1 MKRTAIRG
9 YGGSGR
15 TFCVVLV
22 LLVSAWTV
30 GCMMKVEEP
39 TAPNLLLITLDTTRR
54 DHCSVYGYER
64 GTTPNLVMLAE
75 QGVRFDLA
83 YAPMSVTGPTHA
95 TIFTSLY
102 PIGHGVVKN
111 ALKLGLEY
119 QTLAEILAEN
129 GYQTAAVVSSFA
141 LNGKFGYAQGF
152 EEYDDD
158 FGEAEPIFSDE
169 FWPDHLNEGGLDRRA
184 HHTTRQA
191 IGWLDERRKRNQ
203 PFFLFVHYFDPHA
216 PYVPPIPFAELY
228 VDPNDRSDYL
238 QYLTDLYDAEIAF
251 TDWQVGVLLEALDKL
266 SLERNTLVVLVGDHG
281 EGLMQHGYLLHGPN
295 IYEEAVRVP
304 LLVRWPDQIAAG
316 QVLSSPVEMV
326 DLFPTIL
333 DLLGIEPPPVPIQGR
348 SLAAALY
355 GDEELDPERPVY
367 LHRRPYKERMLKT
380 LPKYNPQ
387 SVDSILV
394 KGQKYAIRVGRWKYI
409 EGAEEGTKELFDLD
423 ADPGEGSNLYSKLPE
438 KAAALALQLESWRL
452 SHTPDGLV
460 QVPVSNEDEQRLHAL
475 GYVD

>member
-9 YGGSGR
+9 YRGSGR

-22 LLVSAWTV
+22 LLVSVWTV
-30 GCMMKVEEP
+30 GCMVNVEEP

-95 TIFTSLY
+95 TIFTSMY
-102 PIGHGVVKN
+102 PVGHGVVKN
-111 ALKLGLEY
+111 TLKLGPEH
-119 QTLAEILAEN
+119 QTLAETLAEN

-141 LNGKFGYAQGF
+141 LNGKFGYVQGF
-152 EEYDDD
+152 EEYDDE
-158 FGEAEPIFSDE
+158 FGEAKPTFTDE
-169 FWPDHLNEGGLDRRA
+169 CWTDHLDGGGCDRRA
-184 HHTTRQA
+184 YHTTRQA
-191 IGWLDERRKRNQ
+191 IGWLKERRKRNQ

-228 VDPNDRSDYL
+228 VDPNNRSDYL

-251 TDWQVGVLLEALDKL
+251 TDWQVGVLLEALGKMG
-266 SLERNTLVVLVGDHG
+266 LEDNTLVVLAGDHG
-281 EGLMQHGYLLHGPN
+281 EGLMQHGYMLHGPN

-304 LLVRWPDQIAAG
+304 LMVRWPNQIAAG
-316 QVLSSPVEMV
+316 QVLSAPVEMV

-333 DLLGIEPPPVPIQGR
+333 DLLEIEPPPVPIHGR
-348 SLAAALY
+348 SLAAALRQQ
-355 GDEELDPERPVY
+355 EELEPDRPVY
-367 LHRRPYKERMLKT
+367 LHRRPYNVRTIDT
-380 LPKYNPQ
+380 LPKYHPEGA
-387 SVDSILV
+387 DSLLV
-394 KGQKYAIRVGRWKYI
+394 AGQKYGIRLGKWKYI
-409 EGAEEGTKELFDLD
+409 VGAEEGTVELFDLE
-423 ADPGEGSNLYSKLPE
+423 ADPGEERNLYTSLPE
-438 KAAALALQLESWRL
+438 RAAELASQLDAWRESY
-452 SHTPDGLV
+452 TPDGLV
-460 QVPVSNEDEQRLHAL
+460 AVPVSNEDKARLHAL